1 MKRKTLAGNSW
12 DPGGAILNIRT
23 SSTALRKPVGAV
35 RSSGVARTTAAVAVL
50 AAVWTLAATGAAN
63 QSDVARADLL
73 QALPRAS
80 ELPPAF
86 RAAGELAG
94 HGVFHSAAG
103 EFAYRRDDGGATHG
117 SNSLPIWEKSEKD
130 NPTQGVLYGVQDG
143 AVVSAGY
150 LIRHAD
156 IAAHKSFRHLS
167 LRGLDFPA
175 PQHLTIDFI
184 AGDTTGDD
192 RHLLLWH
199 FVPLEGP
206 VMPTLSAGSLPP
218 VASLPARFGLYA
230 CEQFPNDFCPRMGR
244 HHRDLS
250 GGANRP
256 PDATGDHGVTYG
268 EAAGRLIFI
277 EHVLSQPDLLAGATW
292 NPIPLNG
299 LPIPPIDNLHLLHYN
314 GNDGPVGRYTAHMYF
329 VPERTYLGW
338 DESPDKL

>member
-1 MKRKTLAGNSW
+1 MTNPSRPPLAVW
-12 DPGGAILNIRT
+12 
-23 SSTALRKPVGAV
+23 VGVVAV
-35 RSSGVARTTAAVAVL
+35 VASAAVLGA
-50 AAVWTLAATGAAN
+50 GAAGS
-63 QSDVARADLL
+63 QSDVARAELL
-73 QALPRAS
+73 RVLPRAA

-94 HGVFHSAAG
+94 RGVLYTVGGQLAH
-103 EFAYRRDDGGATHG
+103 RRDDGGETHG
-117 SNSLPIWEKSEKD
+117 SNSLPIWEQSEKAD
-130 NPTQGVLYGVQDG
+130 PTQGVLYGVRDG

-184 AGDTTGDD
+184 EGETTSAG

-199 FVPLEGP
+199 FAPLEGP
-206 VMPTLSAGSLPP
+206 AMPTLAAGALPP
-218 VASLPARFGLYA
+218 VTSLPSRFGLYA

-250 GGANRP
+250 MGANRP

-277 EHVLSQPDLLAGATW
+277 EHVLQQQDLLDGATW

-338 DESPDKL
+338 DKSPDKL

>member
-1 MKRKTLAGNSW
+1 MNYASRPPLAVWFGVVAVVASAAAL
-12 DPGGAILNIRT
+12 GAGAI
-23 SSTALRKPVGAV
+23 
-35 RSSGVARTTAAVAVL
+35 
-50 AAVWTLAATGAAN
+50 
-63 QSDVARADLL
+63 QSDIGHAELMRS
-73 QALPRAS
+73 LPRAA

-94 HGVFHSAAG
+94 RGVQYTVG
-103 EFAYRRDDGGATHG
+103 GQFAHREDDGGDTHG
-117 SNSLPIWEKSEKD
+117 SNSLPVWEQSEKAD
-130 NPTQGVLYGVQDG
+130 PTQGVLYGVRDG

-150 LIRHAD
+150 LIRHTD
-156 IAAHKSFRHLS
+156 VAAHKSFRHLS

-184 AGDTTGDD
+184 EGETTGAG

-199 FVPLEGP
+199 FAPLEGP
-206 VMPTLSAGSLPP
+206 AMPTLAAGALPP
-218 VASLPARFGLYA
+218 VTSLPSRFGLYA

-250 GGANRP
+250 MGANRP

-277 EHVLSQPDLLAGATW
+277 EHVLQQQDLLDGATW

-338 DESPDKL
+338 DKSPDKL

>member
-1 MKRKTLAGNSW
+1 MINLRRSDKLQRTGNAARRSLAAWVAAAAAAASAAALGA
-12 DPGGAILNIRT
+12 GAI
-23 SSTALRKPVGAV
+23 
-35 RSSGVARTTAAVAVL
+35 
-50 AAVWTLAATGAAN
+50 
-63 QSDVARADLL
+63 QSDIGRAELM
-73 QALPRAS
+73 QALPRAA

-94 HGVFHSAAG
+94 RGVLYTAG
-103 EFAYRRDDGGATHG
+103 GRFAHREDDGGETHG
-117 SNSLPIWEKSEKD
+117 SNSLPIWEQSEKAD
-130 NPTQGVLYGVQDG
+130 PTQGVLYGVDDG
-143 AVVSAGY
+143 RVVSAGY
-150 LIRHAD
+150 LIRHVD

-175 PQHLTIDFI
+175 PQHMTVDFI
-184 AGDTTGDD
+184 DGETTAAGH
-192 RHLLLWH
+192 HLLLWH
-199 FVPLEGP
+199 FAPLDGP
-206 VMPTLSAGSLPP
+206 AMPTLAAGALPP
-218 VASLPARFGLYA
+218 VTSLPARFGLYA

-250 GGANRP
+250 AGANRP
-256 PDATGDHGVTYG
+256 PDATGDFAVTYG

-277 EHVLSQPDLLAGATW
+277 EHVLQQRDLLDGASW

>member
-1 MKRKTLAGNSW
+1 MDNSSR
-12 DPGGAILNIRT
+12 PPL
-23 SSTALRKPVGAV
+23 TAWA
-35 RSSGVARTTAAVAVL
+35 AAVAVVAS
-50 AAVWTLAATGAAN
+50 AAALGAGAI
-63 QSDVARADLL
+63 QSDIGRAEFL
-73 QALPRAS
+73 QSLPRAA

-94 HGVFHSAAG
+94 RGLLYTAG
-103 EFAYRRDDGGATHG
+103 GQFAHREDDGGDTHG
-117 SNSLPIWEKSEKD
+117 SDSLPIWEQSEKAD
-130 NPTQGVLYGVQDG
+130 PTQGVLYGVDDG

-167 LRGLDFPA
+167 LQGLDFPA
-175 PQHLTIDFI
+175 AQHLTIDFI
-184 AGDTTGDD
+184 EGETAGGGGH
-192 RHLLLWH
+192 HLLLWH
-199 FVPLEGP
+199 FAPLAGP
-206 VMPTLSAGSLPP
+206 AMPTLAAGALPP
-218 VASLPARFGLYA
+218 VTSLPARFGLYA

-250 GGANRP
+250 MGANRP

-277 EHVLSQPDLLAGATW
+277 EHVLSQQDLLDGASW

-314 GNDGPVGRYTAHMYF
+314 GADGPVGRYTAHMYF

-338 DESPDKL
+338 NKSPDEL

>member
-1 MKRKTLAGNSW
+1 MDKSSHPRLAAWVVVVAVVASAAAL
-12 DPGGAILNIRT
+12 GA
-23 SSTALRKPVGAV
+23 GAV
-35 RSSGVARTTAAVAVL
+35 QPDIGHANLMRS
-50 AAVWTLAATGAAN
+50 
-63 QSDVARADLL
+63 
-73 QALPRAS
+73 LPRAA
-80 ELPPAF
+80 ELPRAF

-94 HGVFHSAAG
+94 RGVLYTAG
-103 EFAYRRDDGGATHG
+103 GRFAHREDDGGETHG
-117 SNSLPIWEKSEKD
+117 SNSLPIWEQSEKA
-130 NPTQGVLYGVQDG
+130 NPTQGVLYGVDDG

-175 PQHLTIDFI
+175 PQHLTIDFLEGET
-184 AGDTTGDD
+184 AGGGH
-192 RHLLLWH
+192 HLLLWH
-199 FVPLEGP
+199 FAPLEGP
-206 VMPTLSAGSLPP
+206 AMPTLAAGALPP

-244 HHRDLS
+244 HHRDHS
-250 GGANRP
+250 VGSNRP

-277 EHVLSQPDLLAGATW
+277 EHVLSQQDLLDGATW

-314 GNDGPVGRYTAHMYF
+314 GADGPVGRYTAHMYF

-338 DESPDKL
+338 DKSPDEL